1 MTLNVRSGL
10 SQFHIAKTCKNE
22 NHNPAI
28 KKYKGSAKM
37 TCKLQLLA
45 HREERD
51 INLLS
56 KMAHKL
62 FSSIS
67 WLKNKYISRTHM

>member
-37 TCKLQLLA
+37 TCKLQLPGTGTQR
-45 HREERD
+45 RERY
-51 INLLS
+51 
-56 KMAHKL
+56 KFA
-62 FSSIS
+62 F
-67 WLKNKYISRTHM
+67 KNGS